1 MKHIYIISIILS
13 SFFAISSLQAKENSL
28 QYAFFI
34 PQDAFQYNTY
44 EQPQQKVK
52 QETTTV
58 KTDLDSLKK
67 TIPQQNPDT
76 KTDTKTDT
84 TAATTVKTKNTET
97 QKTVS
102 KTTTQKP
109 NKPLIAQKK
118 TPAQTTNKKIAIG
131 PFTININQ
139 DNSKNIKTTSRKE
152 KSISDIF
159 SEIPYP
165 NNKLPK
171 YKNAYLDYIMSLRV
185 LHRTKK
191 MQPDI
196 KQEDTLAK
204 ANTLRRF
211 DI

>member
-1 MKHIYIISIILS
+1 MKYIYIISIILS
-13 SFFAISSLQAKENSL
+13 SFFAISSLQAKDNSL

-44 EQPQQKVK
+44 AQPLQEVK
-52 QETTTV
+52 KETTKVT
-58 KTDLDSLKK
+58 TDLDSSKK
-67 TIPQQNPDT
+67 TISKPT
-76 KTDTKTDT
+76 SDT
-84 TAATTVKTKNTET
+84 TTSTASTTTAPQNKET
-97 QKTVS
+97 QKTAS
-102 KTTTQKP
+102 KTTNKNT
-109 NKPLIAQKK
+109 NKPLITL
-118 TPAQTTNKKIAIG
+118 TPTINKETALAPFSIKFKQTTSNK
-131 PFTININQ
+131 
-139 DNSKNIKTTSRKE
+139 IKTISPKE

-191 MQPDI
+191 MQPDT
-196 KQEDTLAK
+196 KQEETLAK